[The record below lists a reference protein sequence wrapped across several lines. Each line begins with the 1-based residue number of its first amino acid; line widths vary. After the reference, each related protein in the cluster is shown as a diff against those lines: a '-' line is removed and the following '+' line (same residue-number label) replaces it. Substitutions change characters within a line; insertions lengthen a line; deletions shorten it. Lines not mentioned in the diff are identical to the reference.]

1 MYLFLAVITWNT
13 WTFFFHSLRYF
24 ERVEM
29 LTGEQSQAHAEV
41 FVALLH
47 VLE

>member
-1 MYLFLAVITWNT
+1 MCLFLAVITWNI
-13 WTFFFHSLRYF
+13 WTFFHSLWYF

-29 LTGEQSQAHAEV
+29 LIGEQSQAHAKV